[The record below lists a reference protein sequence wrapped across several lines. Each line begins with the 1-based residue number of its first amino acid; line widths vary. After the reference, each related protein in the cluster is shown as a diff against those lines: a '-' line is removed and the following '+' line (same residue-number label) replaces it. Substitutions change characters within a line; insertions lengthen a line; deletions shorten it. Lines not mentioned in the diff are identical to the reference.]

1 MPPVRGLMLIDL
13 SETGPHKIQTLR
25 WPQGFNAM
33 SLKASEILRLTLR
46 ISDFT
51 MADLRNIRGQPFDGG
66 PPKPVSTGE
75 PAHSLPH
82 TVCETP

>member
-1 MPPVRGLMLIDL
+1 
-13 SETGPHKIQTLR
+13 
-25 WPQGFNAM
+25 M

-75 PAHSLPH
+75 PAYSFPH